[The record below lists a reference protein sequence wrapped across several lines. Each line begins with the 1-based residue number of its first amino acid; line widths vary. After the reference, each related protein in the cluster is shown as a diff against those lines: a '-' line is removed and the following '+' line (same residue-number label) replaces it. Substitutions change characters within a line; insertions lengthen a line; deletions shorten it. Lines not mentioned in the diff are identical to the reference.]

1 MPIDLG
7 SRPTMSWSAPGW
19 SVRGRWNTQSVAS
32 VRHPASLTCT
42 CCRPSHLSRTT
53 EDYPLSHDLK
63 VRILLA
69 DAHSLFR
76 DAIKT
81 VLKNEED
88 LEVVAEARDGVQAV
102 TEAERSQPDVAL
114 IDAALPNCD
123 GIQATRLIKQ
133 RLQHP
138 RILIL
143 DGEESQETLVAAI
156 GAGASGYLTKE
167 CPLAELL
174 EATRAIHRGE
184 TLIPP
189 KMLGSLLAHLIR
201 RRRETGDAVK
211 RMTRLTRRERQVL
224 ALLSDGAD
232 NDAIAQSLVISPQT
246 ARTHIQNVL
255 GKLGVHSRLEA
266 AAFVIQHGVLEELAM
281 VDA

>member
-1 MPIDLG
+1 M
-7 SRPTMSWSAPGW
+7 T
-19 SVRGRWNTQSVAS
+19 
-32 VRHPASLTCT
+32 
-42 CCRPSHLSRTT
+42 
-53 EDYPLSHDLK
+53 

-69 DAHSLFR
+69 DTHSLFR
-76 DAIKT
+76 EAIKT
-81 VLKNEED
+81 ALENEGD
-88 LEVVAEARDGVQAV
+88 LEVVAEAKDGVRAV
-102 TEAERSQPDVAL
+102 TEAARTAPDIAL
-114 IDAALPNCD
+114 IDASLPNCD
-123 GIQATRLIKQ
+123 GIQATRLIKE
-133 RLQHP
+133 RMKHP
-138 RILIL
+138 RILVL
-143 DGEESQETLVAAI
+143 DSEENQDTLVAAI

-189 KMLGSLLAHLIR
+189 KMLGSLLTHLIR
-201 RRRETGDAVK
+201 RRRDTDDAVK
-211 RMTRLTRRERQVL
+211 RMTRLTRREKEVL
-224 ALLSDGAD
+224 ALLSEGAN

-266 AAFVIQHGVLEELAM
+266 AAFVIQNGIHDELAS